1 MKFKYMIRG
10 LGLGVII
17 TAAVLGA
24 YNRNAVADARV
35 AVLKDYGLDGESPL
49 AEETS
54 TAEEEASAAESTEPV
69 IMRDDEKEA
78 EIESVLDAAKD
89 AENSDNGA
97 SDGQA
102 PNGEV
107 SDGEPSDGE
116 VSDGEPLNGEVSDG
130 ELSDGNTSDS
140 QASDA
145 APSGQETPEQD
156 SSAVV
161 VVPSDEEE
169 ASGETV
175 EIVIESGDDS
185 GTVSRKLQNAGVI
198 QNASEFDAFLMQ
210 HGYDKKI
217 STGKK
222 VIGVADTWQEIA
234 DKISRS
240 S

>member
-54 TAEEEASAAESTEPV
+54 TAEEASAAESTEPV

-107 SDGEPSDGE
+107 SDGE
-116 VSDGEPLNGEVSDG
+116 V
-130 ELSDGNTSDS
+130 SDGNTSDS
-140 QASDA
+140 QASNA
-145 APSGQETPEQD
+145 APSGQEMPEQG
-156 SSAVV
+156 SSAIV

-169 ASGETV
+169 VSGETV

-198 QNASEFDAFLMQ
+198 ENASEFDAFLMQ

>member
-54 TAEEEASAAESTEPV
+54 TAEEASAAESTEPV

-97 SDGQA
+97 SDGEGLNGDA
-102 PNGEV
+102 ANGEI
-107 SDGEPSDGE
+107 SDGEPSNE
-116 VSDGEPLNGEVSDG
+116 EPSNG
-130 ELSDGNTSDS
+130 NISDS

-145 APSGQETPEQD
+145 APSEQETPEQD

-234 DKISRS
+234 DKISRRS
-240 S
+240 

>member
-107 SDGEPSDGE
+107 SDGDPS
-116 VSDGEPLNGEVSDG
+116 NGEVSDG
-130 ELSDGNTSDS
+130 DPSNGEVSDGNTSDS

-145 APSGQETPEQD
+145 APSGQETPEQG

-198 QNASEFDAFLMQ
+198 ENASEFDAFLMQ

>member
-49 AEETS
+49 EEETS
-54 TAEEEASAAESTEPV
+54 TAEEASAAESTEPV

-97 SDGQA
+97 SDGEGLNGDA
-102 PNGEV
+102 ANGEI
-107 SDGEPSDGE
+107 
-116 VSDGEPLNGEVSDG
+116 LDG
-130 ELSDGNTSDS
+130 ELSNGEPSNEEPSNGNTSDS

-145 APSGQETPEQD
+145 APSGQETPEQG

-198 QNASEFDAFLMQ
+198 ENASEFDAFLMQ

>member
-35 AVLKDYGLDGESPL
+35 AVLKDYGLDGENPL
-49 AEETS
+49 EEETS
-54 TAEEEASAAESTEPV
+54 TAEEASAAESTEPV

-97 SDGQA
+97 SDGEGLNGDA
-102 PNGEV
+102 ANGEH
-107 SDGEPSDGE
+107 SDGEI
-116 VSDGEPLNGEVSDG
+116 SDG
-130 ELSDGNTSDS
+130 ELSNEEPSNGNSSDS

-145 APSGQETPEQD
+145 APSGQETPEQG
-156 SSAVV
+156 SSAIV

-169 ASGETV
+169 VSGETI

-222 VIGVADTWQEIA
+222 VIGAADTWQEIA
-234 DKISRS
+234 DKISRRS
-240 S
+240 

>member
-49 AEETS
+49 EEETS
-54 TAEEEASAAESTEPV
+54 TAAEEATEPV
-69 IMRDDEKEA
+69 IMRDEEKEA
-78 EIESVLDAAKD
+78 EIESVLDAARD
-89 AENSDNGA
+89 AENPDNGA
-97 SDGQA
+97 SDGQT

-116 VSDGEPLNGEVSDG
+116 VSDGEPSDG
-130 ELSDGNTSDS
+130 EPSDGEVSDGNTSDS

-145 APSGQETPEQD
+145 APSGQETPEQG

-185 GTVSRKLQNAGVI
+185 GTVSRKLKNAGVI

-234 DKISRS
+234 DKISRRS
-240 S
+240 

>member
-107 SDGEPSDGE
+107 SDGDPS
-116 VSDGEPLNGEVSDG
+116 NGEV
-130 ELSDGNTSDS
+130 SDGNTSDS

-145 APSGQETPEQD
+145 APSGQETPEQG

-198 QNASEFDAFLMQ
+198 ENASEFDAFLMQ

>member
-54 TAEEEASAAESTEPV
+54 TAEEASAAESTEPV

-107 SDGEPSDGE
+107 SDGDPSNGEVSDGDPSNGEVSDGE
-116 VSDGEPLNGEVSDG
+116 VSDG
-130 ELSDGNTSDS
+130 NTSDS
-140 QASDA
+140 RASNA
-145 APSGQETPEQD
+145 APSGQETPEQG
-156 SSAVV
+156 SSAIV

-169 ASGETV
+169 VSGETV

-198 QNASEFDAFLMQ
+198 ENASEFDAFLMQ

>member
-78 EIESVLDAAKD
+78 EIESVLDATKD

-107 SDGEPSDGE
+107 SDGE
-116 VSDGEPLNGEVSDG
+116 V
-130 ELSDGNTSDS
+130 SDGNTSDS
-140 QASDA
+140 QASNA
-145 APSGQETPEQD
+145 APSGQETPEQG

-198 QNASEFDAFLMQ
+198 ENASEFDAFLMQ

>member
-107 SDGEPSDGE
+107 SDGDPS
-116 VSDGEPLNGEVSDG
+116 NGEVSDG
-130 ELSDGNTSDS
+130 EVSDGNTSDS

-145 APSGQETPEQD
+145 APSGQETPEQG

-198 QNASEFDAFLMQ
+198 ENASEFDAFLMQ
-210 HGYDKKI
+210 HGYEKKI

>member
-54 TAEEEASAAESTEPV
+54 MAEEASAAESTEPV

-107 SDGEPSDGE
+107 SDGDPSNGE
-116 VSDGEPLNGEVSDG
+116 VSDGDPSNGEVSDG
-130 ELSDGNTSDS
+130 EVSDGNTSDS
-140 QASDA
+140 QASNA
-145 APSGQETPEQD
+145 APSGQEMPEQG
-156 SSAVV
+156 SSAIV

-169 ASGETV
+169 VSGETV

-198 QNASEFDAFLMQ
+198 ENASEFDAFLMQ

>member
-35 AVLKDYGLDGESPL
+35 AVLKDYGLDGENPL
-49 AEETS
+49 EEETS
-54 TAEEEASAAESTEPV
+54 TAEEASGAESTEPV

-97 SDGQA
+97 SDGEGLNGDA
-102 PNGEV
+102 ANGEI
-107 SDGEPSDGE
+107 SDGEPSNE
-116 VSDGEPLNGEVSDG
+116 EPSNG
-130 ELSDGNTSDS
+130 NISDS

-145 APSGQETPEQD
+145 APSEQETPEQD

-234 DKISRS
+234 DKISRRS
-240 S
+240 

>member
-69 IMRDDEKEA
+69 IMRDVEKEA

-107 SDGEPSDGE
+107 SDGDPS
-116 VSDGEPLNGEVSDG
+116 NGEVSDG
-130 ELSDGNTSDS
+130 DPSNGEVSDGNTSDS

-145 APSGQETPEQD
+145 APSGQETPEQG

-198 QNASEFDAFLMQ
+198 ENASEFDAFLMQ

>member
-54 TAEEEASAAESTEPV
+54 TAEEASAAESTEPV

-107 SDGEPSDGE
+107 SDGDPS
-116 VSDGEPLNGEVSDG
+116 NGEVSDG
-130 ELSDGNTSDS
+130 EVSDGNTSDS

-234 DKISRS
+234 DKISRRS
-240 S
+240 

>member
-54 TAEEEASAAESTEPV
+54 TAEEASAAESTEPV

-97 SDGQA
+97 SDGEGLNGDA
-102 PNGEV
+102 ANGEI
-107 SDGEPSDGE
+107 
-116 VSDGEPLNGEVSDG
+116 LDG
-130 ELSDGNTSDS
+130 ELSNGEPSNEEPSNGNISDS

-145 APSGQETPEQD
+145 APSGQETPEQG

-198 QNASEFDAFLMQ
+198 ENASEFDAFLMQ

>member
-10 LGLGVII
+10 LGLGIII

-49 AEETS
+49 DEETA
-54 TAEEEASAAESTEPV
+54 TEEELSAAETTEPV
-69 IMRDDEKEA
+69 IMRDEEKESEIQSVIDAAKEA
-78 EIESVLDAAKD
+78 EQGNAQTSQPD
-89 AENSDNGA
+89 AETM
-97 SDGQA
+97 DG
-102 PNGEV
+102 
-107 SDGEPSDGE
+107 
-116 VSDGEPLNGEVSDG
+116 
-130 ELSDGNTSDS
+130 

-145 APSGQETPEQD
+145 EPSGQEAPDQD

-161 VVPSDEEE
+161 VVPSGEE
-169 ASGETV
+169 ADSGEIV

-185 GTVSRKLQNAGVI
+185 GTVSRKLHNAGI
-198 QNASEFDAFLMQ
+198 IENASEFDAFLMQ

-222 VIGVADTWQEIA
+222 VIGVNDTWQEIA
-234 DKISRS
+234 DKISRRS
-240 S
+240 

>member
-1 MKFKYMIRG
+1 M
-10 LGLGVII
+10 GLGVII

-49 AEETS
+49 EEETS
-54 TAEEEASAAESTEPV
+54 TAEEASAAESTEPV

-97 SDGQA
+97 SDGEGLNGDA
-102 PNGEV
+102 ANGEI
-107 SDGEPSDGE
+107 
-116 VSDGEPLNGEVSDG
+116 LDG
-130 ELSDGNTSDS
+130 ELSNGEPSNEEPSNGNISDS

-145 APSGQETPEQD
+145 APSGQETPEQG

-198 QNASEFDAFLMQ
+198 ENASEFDAFLMQ

>member
-54 TAEEEASAAESTEPV
+54 TAEEASAAESTEPV

-107 SDGEPSDGE
+107 SDGDPS
-116 VSDGEPLNGEVSDG
+116 NGEVSDG
-130 ELSDGNTSDS
+130 EVSDGNTSDS

-145 APSGQETPEQD
+145 APSGQETPEQG

-198 QNASEFDAFLMQ
+198 ENASEFDAFLMQ

>member
-107 SDGEPSDGE
+107 SDGDPS
-116 VSDGEPLNGEVSDG
+116 NGEVSDG
-130 ELSDGNTSDS
+130 EVSDGNTSDS

-145 APSGQETPEQD
+145 APSGQETPEQG

-198 QNASEFDAFLMQ
+198 ENASEFDAFLMQ

>member
-78 EIESVLDAAKD
+78 EIESVLDATKD

-107 SDGEPSDGE
+107 SDGDPS
-116 VSDGEPLNGEVSDG
+116 NGEV
-130 ELSDGNTSDS
+130 SDGNTSDS

-145 APSGQETPEQD
+145 APSGQETPEQG

-198 QNASEFDAFLMQ
+198 ENASEFDAFLMQ

>member
-35 AVLKDYGLDGESPL
+35 AVLKDYGLDGENPL
-49 AEETS
+49 EEETS
-54 TAEEEASAAESTEPV
+54 TAEEASAAESTEPV

-97 SDGQA
+97 SDGEGLNGDA
-102 PNGEV
+102 ANGEI
-107 SDGEPSDGE
+107 SDGEPSNE
-116 VSDGEPLNGEVSDG
+116 EPSNG
-130 ELSDGNTSDS
+130 NISDS

-145 APSGQETPEQD
+145 APSEQETPEQD

-234 DKISRS
+234 DKISRRS
-240 S
+240 

>member
-54 TAEEEASAAESTEPV
+54 TAEEASAAESTEPV

-107 SDGEPSDGE
+107 SDGDPS
-116 VSDGEPLNGEVSDG
+116 NGEVSDG
-130 ELSDGNTSDS
+130 EVSDGNTSDS
-140 QASDA
+140 QASNA
-145 APSGQETPEQD
+145 APSGQETPEQG
-156 SSAVV
+156 SSAIV

-169 ASGETV
+169 VSGETV

-198 QNASEFDAFLMQ
+198 ENASEFDAFLMQ

-222 VIGVADTWQEIA
+222 VIGVNDTWQEIA
-234 DKISRS
+234 DKISRRS
-240 S
+240 

>member
-1 MKFKYMIRG
+1 MIRG

-107 SDGEPSDGE
+107 SDGDPS
-116 VSDGEPLNGEVSDG
+116 NGEVSDG
-130 ELSDGNTSDS
+130 EVSDGNTSDS

-145 APSGQETPEQD
+145 APSGQETPEQG

-198 QNASEFDAFLMQ
+198 ENASEFDAFLMQ

>member
-54 TAEEEASAAESTEPV
+54 TAEEASAAESTEPV

-107 SDGEPSDGE
+107 SDGDPS
-116 VSDGEPLNGEVSDG
+116 NGEVSDG
-130 ELSDGNTSDS
+130 EVSDGNTSDS
-140 QASDA
+140 QASNA
-145 APSGQETPEQD
+145 APSGQEMPEQG
-156 SSAVV
+156 SSAIV

-169 ASGETV
+169 VSGETV

-198 QNASEFDAFLMQ
+198 ENASEFDAFLMQ

>member
-1 MKFKYMIRG
+1 MKYKYMIRG

-54 TAEEEASAAESTEPV
+54 TAEEASAAESTEPV

-107 SDGEPSDGE
+107 SDGDPS
-116 VSDGEPLNGEVSDG
+116 NGEVSDG
-130 ELSDGNTSDS
+130 EVSDGNTSDS
-140 QASDA
+140 QASNA
-145 APSGQETPEQD
+145 APSGQETPEQG
-156 SSAVV
+156 SSAIV

-169 ASGETV
+169 VSGETV

-198 QNASEFDAFLMQ
+198 ENASEFDAFLMQ

>member
-35 AVLKDYGLDGESPL
+35 AVLKDYGLDGENPL
-49 AEETS
+49 EEETS
-54 TAEEEASAAESTEPV
+54 TAEEASAAESTEPV

-97 SDGQA
+97 SDGEGLNGDA
-102 PNGEV
+102 SNGEPLDGEI
-107 SDGEPSDGE
+107 SDGEPSNE
-116 VSDGEPLNGEVSDG
+116 ELLNEEPSNGNS
-130 ELSDGNTSDS
+130 SDS

-145 APSGQETPEQD
+145 APSEQETPEQG
-156 SSAVV
+156 SSAIV

-169 ASGETV
+169 VSGETV

-198 QNASEFDAFLMQ
+198 ENASEFDAFLMQ

-234 DKISRS
+234 DKISRRS
-240 S
+240 